1 MFYHGYNNEHVYRMG
16 VCLLDLDDPARL
28 LRRPKD
34 FIFEPGE
41 LWELRGDV
49 PNVVF
54 SCANPVVNGVVYVF
68 YGGADHVIGLATCS
82 LSDLLEFAL
91 SEKN

>member
-1 MFYHGYNNEHVYRMG
+1 VIN
-16 VCLLDLDDPARL
+16 
-28 LRRPKD
+28 RPKD
-34 FIFEPGE
+34 FIFEPQE

-54 SCANPVVNGVVYVF
+54 SCANPIVDGKIYVY

-82 LSDLLEFAL
+82 LSNLLDFAM
-91 SEKN
+91 NG